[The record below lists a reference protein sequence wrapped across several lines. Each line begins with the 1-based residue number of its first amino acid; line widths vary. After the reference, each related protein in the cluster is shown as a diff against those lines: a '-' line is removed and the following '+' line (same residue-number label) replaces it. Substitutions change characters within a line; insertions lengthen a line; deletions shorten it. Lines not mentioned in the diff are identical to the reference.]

1 MKFKKP
7 ERIKKGLQIF
17 ALSVALIQPCFS
29 DAQGN
34 YSYPT
39 GQSGSNDCFRRERIT
54 CSQSW
59 NNTTVQVNTGI
70 FGSIY
75 NWFWGS
81 DDTED
86 TDSIITYN
94 NQSGSETFAY
104 GCHRGGDMPWCTE
117 IYCDGREGPAFGSA
131 TNTCD

>member
-1 MKFKKP
+1 MKFKKS

-39 GQSGSNDCFRRERIT
+39 GQSGSNNCFRQEQQV

-70 FGSIY
+70 IGTIY

-81 DDTED
+81 ED
-86 TDSIITYN
+86 SDNSGSTVVYS
-94 NQSGSETFAY
+94 NQSGSATY
-104 GCHRGGDMPWCTE
+104 MYTCHRGGDMPWCSTT
-117 IYCDGREGPAFGSA
+117 YCTGTNGPEFGNPN
-131 TNTCD
+131 NTCD